1 MKQFLEKES
10 LQAILHVLARRI
22 PAAAQ
27 WKDDAL
33 EEALS
38 DISCCDNAV
47 CQKLLAVC
55 RPVMEQMQPCPKAG
69 WLEAM
74 YAKLTAN
81 LFPDEAHPRQALS
94 DAEELYLA
102 VLEALLALDDGSQD
116 PLTGLLPIP
125 EASLAHSRVQQEYEQ
140 FTRVVRDTHLLPL
153 LRITKELRDYDPFS
167 HTVGVHNVAL
177 HTAIMAQQ
185 AGFEVDLP
193 LVSAAAL
200 GHDIGKFGCRG
211 SDSRRIPYLH
221 YYYTWQWFS
230 QNGLENIGHIS
241 ANHSTWDLEFEN
253 LPVESLLL
261 IYADFR
267 VRGRRK
273 EGQKEEM
280 CIYSLKES
288 YDLIFSKLADMTP
301 QKQQRYQT
309 VYHKLND
316 FEHLLQQHGVPT
328 DMTSDTL
335 AQTEQTDASLLS
347 AQEALQSLRSG
358 VLSGSIHL
366 MHMIST
372 DQSFEQILE
381 QAKTEKNRYRIRTY
395 LHLLREYSTYMS
407 TANKKKTLVL
417 LYELLMHPDGDVRR
431 AAGEI
436 VGLILANSGPKYR
449 KERPDTAAQN
459 AITPTIMALLD
470 ESVELWAH
478 YIDLCLYP
486 DLKNSPK
493 HTMRIANSLK
503 TISRSLFAACDAKD
517 AASLMV
523 PLLQRLY
530 DARSDEQ
537 RIILVDALSNTP
549 SKYLPHED
557 VAKLMGILEDMVYRS
572 DLCVQVMA
580 MRCMQHL
587 QQEIPHEVNGK
598 IEQIMLP
605 FHPQSGQ
612 AERALSYMRVQLL
625 GGIHGLITGEESSR
639 LYLSNLKNAVHWGI
653 KLTQIELLASQAL
666 RCPEMAFHTAL
677 HLSNLLCV
685 SEHLP
690 VRESAGEHLVALAA
704 ILRVEQINELCVDLL
719 RELENGQEQVTH
731 FIAPYIGKLISM
743 LPEKELCEAVDY
755 LRDMVHEGAPRTAG
769 MGLRALGEVLCHLPE
784 SENAM
789 FEHIL
794 GILMTGVSHYEPVV
808 HQMALTVLCRDVF
821 GSDRISL
828 ERRGA
833 CFVRLHKKLLTVL
846 SEPRQGRLTAFN
858 SAAML
863 NHLYRFIVNYE
874 VTYGAF
880 PFPAPKPAAFFPG
893 TFDPF
898 SVGHKQIV
906 ERIRSMGFEVYLA
919 VDEFSW
925 SKKTLAKML
934 RRQIVS
940 ISVADQWDTYI
951 FPDDI
956 PINIAMPHDLARLQ
970 QVLHGRELY
979 LVAGSDVILNASA
992 YRRTEPGTAADYNHI
1007 IFYRADS
1014 EQTEQPHLERI
1025 IRGKL
1030 QVLTLPT
1037 FYESV
1042 SSTRIREYVDQKM
1055 DISMLVDPVVQTF
1068 IYDKGLY
1075 IRSPEMKRVLSPQEM
1090 YYRTYTTRPRSLP
1103 KAMRQAMASVPSPLG
1118 VTLSVRPNTL
1128 LGWAVGHT
1136 LQTADLYDVV
1146 HSVEAASYVR
1156 RHVSGRILLIDA
1168 VHSEQDTKCEMYRM
1182 LLNELLARSLT
1193 SDHTY
1198 ALCRCT
1204 DDEEM
1209 RQALLQLGFVSVAG
1223 GGDIY
1228 CVDMRKPVMLLQDM
1242 LLCIKQPYHDE
1253 EAVKEAVQHTRPRL
1267 RHALTDMFPGKL
1279 LLCFDSE
1286 MLNQALMD
1294 RVERIDS
1301 ERPEGSR
1308 LGRYMCV
1315 PYGKI
1320 LSDSIVPGTV
1330 TKTLHVEKCF
1340 YPDLRRFEIEE
1351 YPDYSPIRNQVRM
1364 LKSFE
1369 RPVLLVDDLLHKGY
1383 RLEKLDKVFR
1393 QEDFAPERI
1402 VVAVMSGNGRDLM
1415 RRQGRKAECEY
1426 FIPDLHY
1433 WVTESLLYP
1442 FIGGD
1447 SVIGQRGK
1455 EHMLPSINLIL
1466 PYYYPNYFTDVQ
1478 ERHIHALSRVALEN
1492 ALEIMQ
1498 TLEKRQRALFDTA
1511 LSIRRLS
1518 EALYQPR
1525 LPDQGGHRHY
1535 DFSLPASVY
1544 LEDDLLRLER
1554 VCRKE

>member
-1 MKQFLEKES
+1 MKQFPEKTD
-10 LQAILHVLARRI
+10 LQTVVMQLSQRFGKAVILDEA
-22 PAAAQ
+22 
-27 WKDDAL
+27 
-33 EEALS
+33 ALS
-38 DISCCDNAV
+38 AISACDEAV
-47 CQKLLAVC
+47 CQKVLTVC
-55 RPVMEQMQPCPKAG
+55 ASAMEQLQPRPDDG
-69 WLEAM
+69 WLEAL

-81 LFPDEAHPRQALS
+81 LFPDAAHPTQTLT
-94 DAEELYLA
+94 DADELYLT
-102 VLEALLALDDGSQD
+102 VLEALLEQDNGSAD
-116 PLTGLLPIP
+116 PLTGLISVP
-125 EASLAHSRVQQEYEQ
+125 EEAVSQSRVQQEYQQ
-140 FTRVVRDTHLLPL
+140 FTRLVKASHLLAL
-153 LRITKELRDYDPFS
+153 LRITKELRDYDPAS

-177 HTAIMAQQ
+177 HTAILAQQ
-185 AGFEVDLP
+185 AGFAVDLP

-211 SDSRRIPYLH
+211 NDSRRIPYLH
-221 YYYTWQWFS
+221 YYYTWLWFS
-230 QNGLENIGHIS
+230 RHGMENIGYIS

-253 LPVESLLL
+253 LPIESLLL

-267 VRGRRK
+267 VRGHREEGKK
-273 EGQKEEM
+273 EQM
-280 CIYSLKES
+280 HIYSLQGS
-288 YDLIFSKLADMTP
+288 YDQIFSKLADMTP
-301 QKQQRYQT
+301 EKQQRYQT
-309 VYHKLND
+309 VYHKLSD

-328 DMTSDTL
+328 DMETDHL
-335 AQTEQTDASLLS
+335 LIAPKTDASLLS
-347 AQEALQSLRSG
+347 AEEALQSLRSY
-358 VLSGSIHL
+358 VLSGSIRL
-366 MHMIST
+366 MQMIST

-431 AAGEI
+431 AAGETM
-436 VGLILANSGPKYR
+436 GLILANSGPKYR

-459 AITPTIMALLD
+459 AITPAIMALLD
-470 ESVELWAH
+470 ESVELWSH

-503 TISRSLFAACDAKD
+503 TISRSLFSACDDKD
-517 AASLMV
+517 APRLMA

-530 DARSDEQ
+530 DAAGAEQ
-537 RIILVDALSNTP
+537 RIILIDALSNVP
-549 SKYLPHED
+549 GKYLTAENITD
-557 VAKLMGILEDMVYRS
+557 LMQILTQMVT
-572 DLCVQVMA
+572 DDDTCAQVMA

-587 QQEIPHEVNGK
+587 QQEIPDRVNSS
-598 IEQIMLP
+598 IERIVLP
-605 FHPQSGQ
+605 FRPQAGQ
-612 AERALSYMRVQLL
+612 GERALSYMRVQLL
-625 GGIHGLITGEESSR
+625 GGIHGLITNEELSR

-653 KLTQIELLASQAL
+653 KLTQVELLSSQAL
-666 RCPEMAFHTAL
+666 RCPETAFHTAL

-690 VRESAGEHLVALAA
+690 VRESAGEHLVQIAA
-704 ILRVEQINELCVDLL
+704 ILRVEQVNELCVDLL
-719 RELENGQEQVTH
+719 RELENGQEQITH
-731 FIAPYIGKLISM
+731 FIAPYIGKLVSM
-743 LPEKELCEAVDY
+743 LPEKELREAVDY
-755 LRDMVHEGAPRTAG
+755 LRDMVHEGAPRTAS
-769 MGLRALGEVLCHLPE
+769 MGLRALGEVLCNLPE
-784 SENAM
+784 SEGDM
-789 FEHIL
+789 FAYIL
-794 GILMTGVSHYEPVV
+794 GILMTGISHYEPIV

-821 GSDRISL
+821 GSARIPL
-828 ERRGA
+828 HRRGGYFA
-833 CFVRLHKKLLTVL
+833 QLHKKLLMLLAEPHQGKLTV
-846 SEPRQGRLTAFN
+846 FN

-863 NHLYRFIVNYE
+863 NHLYRFIVSYE
-874 VTYGAF
+874 VTYTAF

-906 ERIRSMGFEVYLA
+906 ERIREMGFEVYLA

-940 ISVADQWDTYI
+940 ISVADQWDTYL

-956 PINIAMPHDLARLQ
+956 PINIAMPKDLARLQ
-970 QVLHGRELY
+970 QVLPGRELY

-1014 EQTEQPHLERI
+1014 EQTQQPHFDEI

-1090 YYRTYTTRPRSLP
+1090 YYRTYTTRPRTLP
-1103 KAMRQAMASVPSPLG
+1103 KAMRQVMAGSAHPLG
-1118 VTLSVRPNTL
+1118 VTLSVRSGTL
-1128 LGWAVGHT
+1128 LGWAAGHT
-1136 LQTADLYDVV
+1136 LQVADLYDVL
-1146 HSVEAASYVR
+1146 HSAEAASHVR
-1156 RHVSGRILLIDA
+1156 RQVSGRILLIDA
-1168 VHSEQDTKCEMYRM
+1168 VYSSLDAKCDTYRM
-1182 LLNELLARSLT
+1182 LLNELLARSLN

-1198 ALCRCT
+1198 ALCRCEN
-1204 DDEEM
+1204 DEEM
-1209 RQALLQLGFVSVAG
+1209 QEALLQLGFAPVDG
-1223 GGDIY
+1223 CQDIY

-1267 RHALTDMFPGKL
+1267 RHALTEMFPGKL

-1294 RVERIDS
+1294 LVERIDS
-1301 ERPEGSR
+1301 DRPAGSR
-1308 LGRYMCV
+1308 LGQYMCV

-1340 YPDLRRFEIEE
+1340 YPDLRHFEIEE

-1393 QEDFAPERI
+1393 EENFTPERI
-1402 VVAVMSGNGRDLM
+1402 IVAVMSGNGRDLM
-1415 RRQGRKAECEY
+1415 QRQGRKAECEY

-1466 PYYYPNYFTDVQ
+1466 PYYYPNYFTDVK

-1498 TLEKRQRALFDTA
+1498 ALEKRQQALFDTA

-1525 LPDQGGHRHY
+1525 LPDQGSHRYY

-1544 LEDDLLRLER
+1544 LEEDLLRLDR

>member
-1 MKQFLEKES
+1 MKQFMDKKTI
-10 LQAILHVLARRI
+10 QALLTRLSQRI
-22 PAAAQ
+22 AGAVQ
-27 WKDDAL
+27 IDEDAL
-33 EEALS
+33 AA
-38 DISCCDNAV
+38 ISACDEAV
-47 CQKLLAVC
+47 CQKVLAVC
-55 RPVMEQMQPCPKAG
+55 ASAMERLQPCPENG
-69 WLEAM
+69 WLESL

-81 LFPDEAHPRQALS
+81 LFPDASHPCQDLGK
-94 DAEELYLA
+94 AEELYLL
-102 VLEALLALDDGSQD
+102 VLETLLDLDDGSD
-116 PLTGLLPIP
+116 NPLTGLIP
-125 EASLAHSRVQQEYEQ
+125 VPAESLSQSRVQQEYEQ
-140 FTRVVRDTHLLPL
+140 FTQVVRHAHLSAL
-153 LRITKELRDYDPFS
+153 LRITKELRDYDPAA
-167 HTVGVHNVAL
+167 HTIGVHNVAV
-177 HTAIMAQQ
+177 HTAILAQQ

-221 YYYTWQWFS
+221 YYYTWLWFS
-230 QNGLENIGHIS
+230 RNGLEDIGYIS

-253 LPVESLLL
+253 LPIESLLL

-267 VRGRRK
+267 VRGHR
-273 EGQKEEM
+273 ENGQKEQM
-280 CIYSLKES
+280 GIYSLQEA
-288 YDLIFSKLADMTP
+288 YDQIFSKLADMTP
-301 QKQQRYQT
+301 KKQQRYQT
-309 VYHKLND
+309 VYHKLSD
-316 FEHLLQQHGVPT
+316 FEHLLQQRGVPT
-328 DMTSDTL
+328 DMNVDQLSVVPK
-335 AQTEQTDASLLS
+335 TDASLLTAS
-347 AQEALQSLRSG
+347 DAMQSLRSYILG
-358 VLSGSIHL
+358 GSVRL
-366 MHMIST
+366 MRMIST
-372 DQSFEQILE
+372 DASFEQILE

-431 AAGEI
+431 AAGETM
-436 VGLILANSGPKYR
+436 GLILANSGPKYR
-449 KERPDTAAQN
+449 KERPDTAAEN

-470 ESVELWAH
+470 ESVELWSH
-478 YIDLCLYP
+478 YIDLCLFP
-486 DLKNSPK
+486 DFKNSPK

-503 TISRSLFAACDAKD
+503 TISRSLFSACDDRD
-517 AASLMV
+517 AGSLMA
-523 PLLQRLY
+523 PLLQRLH
-530 DARSDEQ
+530 DATGNEQ
-537 RIILVDALSNTP
+537 RMILVDALSNIP
-549 SKYLPHED
+549 SKYLSPED
-557 VAKLMGILEDMVYRS
+557 VAGLMQVLSHMVVS
-572 DLCVQVMA
+572 GDICVQVMA

-587 QQEIPHEVNGK
+587 QSEIPHAVNSA
-598 IEQIMLP
+598 IERVMLP
-605 FHPQSGQ
+605 FRPQEGPS
-612 AERALSYMRVQLL
+612 ERALSYMRVQLL
-625 GGIHGLITGEESSR
+625 GGIHGLITNEELSR

-653 KLTQIELLASQAL
+653 KLTQVELLSSQAL
-666 RCPEMAFHTAL
+666 RCPETAFHTAL

-690 VRESAGEHLVALAA
+690 VRESAGEHLVKIASL
-704 ILRVEQINELCVDLL
+704 LRVEQVNELCVDLL
-719 RELENGQEQVTH
+719 RELENGQEQITH
-731 FIAPYIGKLISM
+731 FIAPYIGKLVSM
-743 LPEKELCEAVDY
+743 LPEKELCEAIDY
-755 LRDMVHEGAPRTAG
+755 LRDMVHEGAPRTAS
-769 MGLRALGEVLCHLPE
+769 MGLRALGEVLCNLPE
-784 SENAM
+784 SEGDM
-789 FEHIL
+789 FTYIL
-794 GILMTGVSHYEPVV
+794 GILMTGISHYEPIV

-828 ERRGA
+828 QQRGIYFA
-833 CFVRLHKKLLTVL
+833 RLHKKLLTIL
-846 SEPRQGRLTAFN
+846 SEPHQGQLTVFN

-874 VTYGAF
+874 VAYTAF

-906 ERIRSMGFEVYLA
+906 ERIREMGFEVYLA

-940 ISVADQWDTYI
+940 ISVADQWDTYL

-956 PINIAMPHDLARLQ
+956 PINIAMPRDLARLQ
-970 QVLHGRELY
+970 QVLQGRELY

-992 YRRTEPGTAADYNHI
+992 YRQTEPGTAADYNHI
-1007 IFYRADS
+1007 IFFRGDS
-1014 EQTEQPHLERI
+1014 EQTQQPRFDEI

-1090 YYRTYTTRPRSLP
+1090 FYRTYTTRPRTLP
-1103 KAMRQAMASVPSPLG
+1103 KAMRQVMSDVSHPLG
-1118 VTLSVRPNTL
+1118 VTLSVRSGAL

-1136 LQTADLYDVV
+1136 LQVADLYDVL
-1146 HSVEAASYVR
+1146 HSAEAASQVR
-1156 RHVSGRILLIDA
+1156 RQVSGRILLIDA
-1168 VHSEQDTKCEMYRM
+1168 VYSSLDTKCDMYRM
-1182 LLNELLARSLT
+1182 LLNELLARSLN

-1198 ALCRCT
+1198 ALCRCED
-1204 DDEEM
+1204 DDEMHE
-1209 RQALLQLGFVSVAG
+1209 ALLQLGFAPVSG
-1223 GGDIY
+1223 CQGIY

-1242 LLCIKQPYHDE
+1242 MLCIKQPYHDE
-1253 EAVKEAVQHTRPRL
+1253 EAVKDAVLHTRPRL
-1267 RHALTDMFPGKL
+1267 RHALVEMFPGKL

-1294 RVERIDS
+1294 LVARIDS
-1301 ERPEGSR
+1301 DRPAGSR
-1308 LGRYMCV
+1308 LGQYMCV

-1340 YPDLRRFEIEE
+1340 YPDLRHFEIEE
-1351 YPDYSPIRNQVRM
+1351 YPDYSPIRSQVRM

-1393 QEDFAPERI
+1393 EEDFTPERVI
-1402 VVAVMSGNGRDLM
+1402 VAVMSGNGRDLM
-1415 RRQGRKAECEY
+1415 QLQGRRVECEY

-1466 PYYYPNYFTDVQ
+1466 PYYYPNYFTDVKEQ
-1478 ERHIHALSRVALEN
+1478 HIHALSRVALEN

-1498 TLEKRQRALFDTA
+1498 ALEKRQQALFDTA

-1525 LPDQGGHRHY
+1525 LPDQGSHRYY
-1535 DFSLPASVY
+1535 DFSLPASLY
-1544 LEDDLLRLER
+1544 LEEDLLRLER
-1554 VCRKE
+1554 VCRKEGANP